1 MKKFL
6 SKFSLTEDF
15 YKNSTFIVINAL
27 ILYILYLGINNLDNF
42 IRHVGSAVDGFINA
56 LYPLWIGILLAFILY
71 PIVKK
76 IENLLSPYFKS
87 KKLPKYLGI
96 FTSLLAFI
104 AIISLIIYGLTSLIL
119 GQLTFSNLSS
129 NLGKVTEIFTKYKLA
144 LEEWGKSS
152 EYANVISSQIVSVST
167 SALNW
172 LTSIFSTSLFEGLKK
187 VGISLFNV
195 IIGMI
200 MCIYILIDH
209 TYFTRKIKRVARLI
223 VRNKQRRS
231 TLSNL
236 MNDIVNILALFV
248 RGVLLDALIIAVLS
262 SILLTVLGIKFS
274 VFLGIFAGVMNII
287 PYFGPFAGMVP
298 VFILTS
304 ITSSPLHGAV
314 AVIAMIVLQQFDAN
328 LIYPKIVGEK
338 LGLHPLIVI
347 LSVTVGWYYGGLL
360 AMIIAAPVATIIIK
374 ILRAFIVKLEN
385 TKKQPS

>member
-6 SKFSLTEDF
+6 SKFPLTEDF
-15 YKNSTFIVINAL
+15 YKNSAFIILNAL
-27 ILYILYLGINNLDNF
+27 ILYILYLTINNLDNF
-42 IRHVGSAVDGFINA
+42 LQQVNTAAGSFVNA

-76 IENLLSPYFKS
+76 VESLLSPYFKS
-87 KKLPKYLGI
+87 EKFPKYLGI
-96 FTSLLAFI
+96 LASLLAFMG
-104 AIISLIIYGLTSLIL
+104 IISLIIYGLTSLIL
-119 GQLTFSNLSS
+119 GQLTFTNLSS
-129 NLGKVTEIFTKYKLA
+129 NLEKVTETFSKYKSA
-144 LEEWGKSS
+144 LEYWGKSS
-152 EYANVISSQIVSVST
+152 EYANVISSQIISVST

-172 LTSIFSTSLFEGLKK
+172 LTSIFSTSIFVGLKK

-209 TYFTRKIKRVARLI
+209 TYFTRKIKRIAKLI
-223 VRNKQRRS
+223 VKNEQKRS
-231 TLSNL
+231 ALSNL
-236 MNDIVNILALFV
+236 MNEIVNILALFV
-248 RGVLLDALIIAVLS
+248 RGVLLDALIIAILS

-314 AVIAMIVLQQFDAN
+314 AVIAMFVLQQFDAN

-347 LSVTVGWYYGGLL
+347 LSVTIGWYYGGLL

-374 ILRAFIVKLEN
+374 ILRAIIVKLE
-385 TKKQPS
+385 TAKKTSS